1 MTFSTRRHPPV
12 ADLTIYEQ
20 PYQPPQKSPRRWIFL
35 ILIACV
41 ALVGLFIAMVY
52 LTYSD
57 NIGIAVIRIDGKIAT
72 GNQYDSD
79 VSGSEIVGADLRAAA
94 DDPMVEAIVLRV
106 NSPGGTPAGAQEIIE
121 DLDYAKSKKP
131 VVVSMGDIATSG
143 AYWISSHADRI
154 YANPD
159 TMTAGIGTIW
169 TFSDISKWMGNEGYN
184 TTIIKSGSM
193 KDLGTDSRPLTEE
206 ETAYIQGYVNA
217 SFETFIG
224 DVLLQRNVSR
234 SEIENARVIR
244 GVEAKRLGLVDELG
258 NLNDAIDGARDLAK
272 VRSSHLAVLS

>member
-1 MTFSTRRHPPV
+1 VP
-12 ADLTIYEQ
+12 DLTIHEQ
-20 PYQPPQKSPRRWIFL
+20 PYQPPEKSPRRWIFL

-41 ALVGLFIAMVY
+41 ALVGLFIAMMY

-57 NIGIAVIRIDGKIAT
+57 NIGIAVIRIDGTIAT
-72 GNQYDSD
+72 GNQYNSD
-79 VSGSEIVGADLRAAA
+79 ISGSEVVGGELRAAA

-121 DLDYAKSKKP
+121 DLDYAKSRKP
-131 VVVSMGDIATSG
+131 VVVSMGDMATSA

-169 TFSDISKWMGNEGYN
+169 TFSDISTWMGREGYN

-193 KDLGTDSRPLTEE
+193 KDMGTDSRPLSEE
-206 ETAYIQGYVNA
+206 EMAYAQKLVDD
-217 SFETFIG
+217 SFENFMG
-224 DVLLQRNVSR
+224 DILMQRNISR

-244 GVEAKRLGLVDELG
+244 GAEAQRLGLVDELG
-258 NLNDAIDGARDLAK
+258 NLNDAIDGARNLAK
-272 VRSSHLAVLS
+272 LRSSSLAVLS

>member
-1 MTFSTRRHPPV
+1 M

-41 ALVGLFIAMVY
+41 ALVGLFIAMMY

-57 NIGIAVIRIDGKIAT
+57 NIGIAVIRIDGTIAT

-79 VSGSEIVGADLRAAA
+79 VSGSEIVGGELRAAA

-121 DLDYAKSKKP
+121 DLDYAKTKKP
-131 VVVSMGDIATSG
+131 VVISMGDMATSA
-143 AYWISSHADRI
+143 AYWISSHGDRI

-159 TMTAGIGTIW
+159 TITAGVGTIW
-169 TFSDISKWMGNEGYN
+169 TFSDISSWMGREGYN

-193 KDLGTDSRPLTEE
+193 KDMGTDSRPLTEE
-206 ETAYIQGYVNA
+206 ETAYAQNLVND

-234 SEIENARVIR
+234 NEIENARVVR
-244 GVEAKRLGLVDELG
+244 GAEARRIGLVDELG
-258 NLNDAIDGARDLAK
+258 NLNDAIEGAKSLAK
-272 VRSSHLAVLS
+272 VRSSSLAVLS